1 MWLISI
7 FTAHKQWTSYYCMAL
22 MHPFFR
28 FESTDILLYNKL
40 GSNLG
45 QKLFDQYGPLSDFDC
60 VYQCK
65 ETGSQCVFMLDGT
78 IEGVM
83 YVTVRGHDCNATEI
97 KACFEEIIRICTPTR
112 LIVEC
117 PDERYGQQIL
127 YEGLAKH
134 LSNWTLYDL
143 VEFGDNH
150 HAARYILLPDEDRT
164 FYGVPCTMQ
173 AVSCFG
179 TVKVIS
185 DVIHRVW
192 VRHEPDYYEME
203 ISPPVFNIVKAGQTR
218 MSFDFALVA
227 TERICPWVAHVIP
240 NINMSCVSIKL
251 EDYKPSTETFTLDEK
266 TKLRMCWGFRIGKIA
281 VAPEYAHASSFYDDH
296 RKTLQVCK
304 YFEIKQHHCAHLIQ
318 RQWRVCM
325 SDPNYHAC
333 KMRLMREI
341 KEFNV
346 N

>member
-1 MWLISI
+1 M
-7 FTAHKQWTSYYCMAL
+7 
-22 MHPFFR
+22 
-28 FESTDILLYNKL
+28 
-40 GSNLG
+40 
-45 QKLFDQYGPLSDFDC
+45 QKLSEQYGPLSDFDC

-65 ETGSQCVFMLDGT
+65 ESGTLCVFMLDGT

-83 YVTVRGHDCNATEI
+83 YVTVRGHDCDAAEI
-97 KACFEEIIRICTPTR
+97 KACFEEIIRISTPTR
-112 LIVEC
+112 LIVEG
-117 PDERYGQQIL
+117 PDDFYQQRIL
-127 YEGLAKH
+127 YEALAKH
-134 LSNWTLYDL
+134 WCDWTLYGL
-143 VEFGDNH
+143 VQFGDKH
-150 HAARYILLPDEDRT
+150 HASRYIMLPKEDRT

-179 TVKVIS
+179 TVKVNS
-185 DVIHRVW
+185 DAMHRVW

-203 ISPPVFNIVKAGQTR
+203 ISPPVFNIVRAGQTR

-227 TERICPWVAHVIP
+227 SDQSCTWVTHVIP

-266 TKLRMCWGFRIGKIA
+266 TKLRMCRGFRIGKVA
-281 VAPEYAHASSFYDDH
+281 VAPEYADASSFYDDH
-296 RKTLQVCK
+296 QKTLQVCK

-341 KEFNV
+341 KEFDMN
-346 N
+346 